1 MVSHLLDLEGVVEKL
16 VLLQHF
22 AHGSEQYCR
31 ERLIGSKHDAGDGAL
46 DEYWGWVKGLV
57 SAYTLE
63 CSIRLR
69 VLLDA
74 VAGRPEADKIA
85 SLDAA
90 ARSGLVIGQ
99 VVHGKFEL
107 TLRETCNKIIHA
119 RQVIPVW
126 ATGIERDVEFK
137 YWSGDY
143 DLSGTKGD
151 ESWRLILHVAPWARS
166 VKRFLAEAESAEL
179 TLYVG
184 QDWY

>member
-1 MVSHLLDLEGVVEKL
+1 MSHQLDLDGVLEKL
-16 VLLQHF
+16 TLLQHF
-22 AHGSEQYCR
+22 SHGSERYCR
-31 ERLIGSKHDAGDGAL
+31 ERLVGSVHDAGNGAL

-69 VLLDA
+69 VLLDT
-74 VAGRPEADKIA
+74 VAGKPEANKIA
-85 SLDAA
+85 SLDTV
-90 ARSGLVIGQ
+90 ARSGLVIGK
-99 VVHGKFEL
+99 VLKGEFEL

-119 RQVIPVW
+119 KKVIPVW
-126 ATGIERDVEFK
+126 ATGIEGDVEFK

-143 DLSGTKGD
+143 ELSGTKG
-151 ESWRLILHVAPWARS
+151 EKSWRLLLHVAPWARS
-166 VKRFLAEAESAEL
+166 VERFLAEADLAEV